1 MVSETNDQTSTIFNL
16 DVTSLINA
24 LFYIMDTEN
33 FLFYRNTTKLIW
45 FTVLGLI
52 HCMSQL
58 KISLPRSSEIP
69 SKVSGWLSKRPEAPV

>member
-16 DVTSLINA
+16 DVTSLTNA

-33 FLFYRNTTKLIW
+33 FFYKNTTKLIW

-52 HCMSQL
+52 HCRSQL
-58 KISLPRSSEIP
+58 KISFPRSSEIP
-69 SKVSGWLSKRPEAPV
+69 SKVSGWLSN